1 MKSYLSSSLVLIG
14 LLLPV
19 VSNAQTAGTLSF
31 TYTPVAHSGSWG
43 EKHVLAVWIQYSSD
57 DFIRTKYR
65 YWGSGTNDH
74 LPIWKANSNENVTD
88 ATTGAT
94 LSSYTTRSFTWDGTD
109 LSGTLLPDGDYK
121 VTIEECWSHGPSN
134 TVTKSFTF
142 TKNESES
149 HLTPDDD
156 ADFTAVAL
164 DWVPLVSGIEPVDN
178 SFAFS
183 VFPNPTS
190 KVISIDFGSNT
201 SAGNITILNS
211 LGQEVFSEKENKVY
225 SGIKTI
231 DLGSL
236 KNGIYYLH
244 VEVNSDIQTT
254 RIVLV
259 K

>member
-1 MKSYLSSSLVLIG
+1 MKIYLSSFAVLMG
-14 LLLPV
+14 LLLSG

-31 TYTPVAHSGSWG
+31 TYTPVAHSGTWG
-43 EKHVLAVWIQYSSD
+43 EKHVLAVWIQDSSD
-57 DFIRTKYR
+57 DFIRTKFR
-65 YWGSGTNDH
+65 YWGNGTNDH
-74 LPIWKANSNENVTD
+74 LPIWKANSNENITD

-94 LSSYTTRSFTWDGTD
+94 LSSYSTRSLTWDGTD

-121 VTIEECWSHGPSN
+121 VTIEECWSHGDTN
-134 TVTKSFTF
+134 KVVKSFTF

-156 ADFTAVAL
+156 DDFTAVAL
-164 DWVPLVSGIEPVDN
+164 DWVPLISGIEPVDH
-178 SFAFS
+178 AKPFS

-190 KVISIDFGSNT
+190 KRIFIDFGSNT
-201 SAGNITILNS
+201 SAGNITILNT
-211 LGQEVFSEKENKVY
+211 LGQEVFSEKENIAY

-236 KNGIYYLH
+236 KNGIYYLS
-244 VEVNSDIQTT
+244 VEVNSNIQTT

>member
-1 MKSYLSSSLVLIG
+1 MKTYLSSLLVLTG
-14 LLLPV
+14 LLLSNI
-19 VSNAQTAGTLSF
+19 SNAQTPGTF
-31 TYTPVAHSGSWG
+31 TFSYTPVAHAGSWDFQ
-43 EKHVLAVWIQYSSD
+43 HVLAVWIQYSSD
-57 DFIRTKYR
+57 DFIRTKFR
-65 YWGSGTNDH
+65 YWGNGTNDH
-74 LPIWKANSNENVTD
+74 LPNWKANSNENVTD

-94 LSSYTTRSFTWDGTD
+94 LSSYETRSFTWDGTD
-109 LSGTLLPDGDYK
+109 LDGTLLPDGDYK
-121 VTIEECWSHGPSN
+121 VTIEECWSHGDAN
-134 TVTKSFTF
+134 VTKSFTF

-156 ADFTAVAL
+156 GDFTDVTL

-178 SFAFS
+178 SFKFS

-211 LGQEVFSEKENKVY
+211 LGQEVYSEKENKAY

-236 KNGIYYLH
+236 KNGIYYLN
-244 VEVNSDIQTT
+244 VEVNSEIQTT